1 VFFVASK
8 LFWMF
13 ASPIDLLL
21 IAALLGA
28 LYSGG
33 RHARIGRR
41 VAIAALLVL
50 IAVASTP
57 IGLLLAAPLED
68 RFPQPLADMPPPY
81 GIIILGGAINDAASE
96 ARGQSV
102 FDEGERVVEAALL
115 AKRFPFARIIFSG
128 GAGSLTARVST
139 EALEARKLLV
149 DLGVDPA
156 RVTLE
161 DKSRNTDENARFTA
175 RLVHPEPSQRWL
187 LVTSAYHMTRS
198 MGVFEKA
205 GFNVIPYPV
214 AYRTPGSQNDL
225 IWDFDPAR
233 NFRIFEIASKEW
245 IGLAAYWATGRI
257 DHLFPGPRDAA

>member
-8 LFWMF
+8 LFWTF

-21 IAALLGA
+21 IGALLGA

-33 RHARIGRR
+33 RHARIGRP

-50 IAVASTP
+50 IAVAMTP
-57 IGLLLAAPLED
+57 IGLLLAVPLED
-68 RFPQPLADMPPPY
+68 RFPQPPADMPPPY
-81 GIIILGGAINDAASE
+81 GIIVLGGAINDAVSK

-102 FDEGERVVEAALL
+102 FDEGERVVETAQL
-115 AKRFPFARIIFSG
+115 AKRYPAARIIFSG
-128 GAGSLTARVST
+128 GAGALTAGAST

-161 DKSRNTDENARFTA
+161 DKSRSTDENARFTA

-187 LVTSAYHMTRS
+187 LVTSAYHTTRS
-198 MGVFEKA
+198 IGVFEKA
-205 GFNVIPYPV
+205 GFNVIPFPV
-214 AYRTPGSQNDL
+214 AYRTLGSQNGL
-225 IWDFDPAR
+225 TWDFDPAR
-233 NFRIFEIASKEW
+233 NFRIFEVATKEW
-245 IGLAAYWATGRI
+245 IGLAAYWATGRM
-257 DHLFPGPRDAA
+257 DHLFPGPREAA

>member
-1 VFFVASK
+1 MFFVASK

-21 IAALLGA
+21 IGALLGA

-33 RHARIGRR
+33 RHARIGRP

-50 IAVASTP
+50 IAVAMTP
-57 IGLLLAAPLED
+57 IGLLLAVPLED
-68 RFPQPLADMPPPY
+68 RFPQPPADMPPPY
-81 GIIILGGAINDAASE
+81 GIIVLGGAINDAVSK

-102 FDEGERVVEAALL
+102 FDEGERVVETAQL
-115 AKRFPFARIIFSG
+115 AKRYPAARIIFSG
-128 GAGSLTARVST
+128 GAGALTAGAST

-161 DKSRNTDENARFTA
+161 DKSRSTDENARFTA

-187 LVTSAYHMTRS
+187 LVTSAYHTTRS
-198 MGVFEKA
+198 IGVFEKA
-205 GFNVIPYPV
+205 GFNVIPFPV
-214 AYRTPGSQNDL
+214 AYRTLGSQNGL
-225 IWDFDPAR
+225 TWDFDPAR
-233 NFRIFEIASKEW
+233 NFRIFEVATKEW
-245 IGLAAYWATGRI
+245 IGLAAYWATGRM
-257 DHLFPGPRDAA
+257 DHLFPGPREAA